1 MEEQHSISDSD
12 RRRGLLFVGIAAG
25 FVGCSM
31 YLQMSLNN
39 NFLVG
44 EIGISGFQAGLLEA
58 ARESMGILALG
69 VLALIAGLFEPLIAT
84 LALLLVGVGLGAY
97 AFAPTY
103 PAVMGMSVVWSLGF
117 HVWAPLPNSMT
128 LALAEPGMAGR
139 RLGRVAA
146 SGALGSGIGLAIAF
160 VLTLLGVRIRPLYI
174 LAGGAAALAAAA
186 CFGIPRDIKAPGPKL
201 VFRRRYGMY
210 YALNFLE
217 GWRKQIALAFGGFLL
232 VNVYHAPLLVMLGL
246 WGANQLIGYF
256 ASPVVGRAIDR
267 IGERKVLT
275 FYYALVTCF
284 FVVYAFVRVKSLLF
298 AVYVLDNATFVFAT
312 GLTTYVNRIAPRNE
326 HTPTLSMGVAF
337 NHVASVSMPF
347 LGGILWATLGYRWAF
362 LIGIPA
368 AAASI
373 AIVRRLP
380 RGGHSAQSGVEPP
393 PGARALPSSSTN
405 LSQR

>member
-1 MEEQHSISDSD
+1 MDGQAALSERD
-12 RRRGLLFVGIAAG
+12 RRRGLLFVSIAAA
-25 FVGCSM
+25 FVGCVLS
-31 YLQMSLNN
+31 LQISLNN

-44 EIGISGFQAGLLEA
+44 EIHVSGFQAGLLEA
-58 ARESMGILALG
+58 VRESMGILALG
-69 VLALIAGLFEPLIAT
+69 VLALIAGLAEPLIAT
-84 LALLLVGVGLGAY
+84 LSLLLVWIGLSAY

-103 PAVMGMSVVWSLGF
+103 ATVMGMSVIWSLGF
-117 HVWAPLPNSMT
+117 HVWTPLPNSMT

-160 VLTLLGVRIRPLYI
+160 VLTVLGVRIRPLYI

-186 CFGIPRDIKAPGPKL
+186 CFGIPRNIKAPGPKF

-232 VNVYHAPLLVMLGL
+232 VNMYHAPLLVMIGL
-246 WGANQLIGYF
+246 WGANQVIGYF

-275 FYYALVTCF
+275 LYYIMVTCF
-284 FVVYAFVRVKSLLF
+284 FLVYAFVRVKYLLF

-312 GLTTYVNRIAPRNE
+312 GLTTYVNKIAPRSE

-337 NHVASVSMPF
+337 NHVASVTMPF
-347 LGGILWATLGYRWAF
+347 IGGILWATLGYRWAF

-380 RGGHSAQSGVEPP
+380 RGRIAAQLEAGDRG
-393 PGARALPSSSTN
+393 PG
-405 LSQR
+405 